1 MQRLYWR
8 AADAPGV
15 DALRAA
21 AAQLLREQLGI
32 SDYAALPRETHGKP
46 YLPDGPFFS
55 LSHSGGL
62 AVLLI
67 SGARCGVDVEP
78 VGRTAP
84 PHIRA
89 RLLTPEESAVPRT
102 FAWFWTRKE
111 AAMKLDGRGTL
122 LPAHS
127 VPVLGDALTLG
138 GRRIALSTQIVAGH
152 FISCATER
160 T

>member
-32 SDYAALPRETHGKP
+32 SDYAAIPREASGKP

-55 LSHSGGL
+55 LSHSGSL

-67 SGARCGVDVEP
+67 SDTRCGVDVEP
-78 VGRTAP
+78 VARTVP

-89 RLLTPEESAVPRT
+89 RLLTPEEAAVPRA

-122 LPAHS
+122 LPARS
-127 VPVLGDALTLG
+127 IPVLGDTLTLD
-138 GRRIALSTQIVAGH
+138 GRRIVLTTQIAAGH
-152 FISCATER
+152 FISCAAALS
-160 T
+160 